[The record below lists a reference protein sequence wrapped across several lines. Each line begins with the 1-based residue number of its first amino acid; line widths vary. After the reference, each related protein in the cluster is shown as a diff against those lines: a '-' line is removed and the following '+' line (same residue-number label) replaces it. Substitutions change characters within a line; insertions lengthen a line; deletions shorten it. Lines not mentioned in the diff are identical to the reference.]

1 MKLNE
6 LAETP
11 FQRDDLVWYHQYLLT
26 PMDDT
31 SYMTSKCESCARYP
45 YYHPIPPSHQQ
56 EDGLCSNATRR
67 PENDQTNSRKT
78 KSSAFL
84 QSRPLHRAVT
94 SNAICGMVKGTD
106 GSSEDVEDRV
116 FLQKRRSLSDISL
129 SHDVRS
135 QWHESFPSTK
145 RARNDK
151 PRIDHYPRI
160 KSKLE
165 YMRAKGSSLH
175 PNALVLMRQ
184 LKYVEEILCKN
195 ININD
200 DAPVEAE
207 HDVTNTAADVEM
219 ILLDLM

>member
-1 MKLNE
+1 MKSN
-6 LAETP
+6 
-11 FQRDDLVWYHQYLLT
+11 Y
-26 PMDDT
+26 
-31 SYMTSKCESCARYP
+31 ESCKRYP

-56 EDGLCSNATRR
+56 DDGPCSNATRQ
-67 PENDQTNSRKT
+67 PENDQTNSS
-78 KSSAFL
+78 KSKSPDFL

-94 SNAICGMVKGTD
+94 SNAICGMVKGTGLSD

-151 PRIDHYPRI
+151 PRIDYYPRI

-184 LKYVEEILCKN
+184 LKYVEDILCKN

-200 DAPVEAE
+200 DAPVEAD

-219 ILLDLM
+219 ILLDLL